1 MNLHNINNSSLL
13 RNNYSVNTYAAS
25 VLTASQTTQVPSVE
39 PMMHNLLSL
48 YNPDKYRFDDGHQMV
63 RIGLLVIYCRNPPKT
78 DGFNSNILSTDTE
91 TKTTTMCGD
100 SNCTLQRRKPFLAL
114 IPEE

>member
-13 RNNYSVNTYAAS
+13 RNYSVNTYVAS

-48 YNPDKYRFDDGHQMV
+48 YNPDKYRFDDGADCM
-63 RIGLLVIYCRNPPKT
+63 IG
-78 DGFNSNILSTDTE
+78 
-91 TKTTTMCGD
+91 
-100 SNCTLQRRKPFLAL
+100 
-114 IPEE
+114 